1 MDTSKPAIFVNGAL
15 LPMHVRKR
23 VRTVIQVVGADR
35 GAIVGK
41 SPDDLQLVV
50 KGSPPSA
57 PLSNFVEVIGIADSE
72 KSIQAEIWTNFGEIH
87 IPTTSC
93 VSLQMG
99 NISTYSSE
107 VWWPCF
113 VLKLEVLFGP
123 DVARRKI
130 EVDCRA
136 HILLSTS
143 KKVSPYFLCLRQ
155 LKEFSLQHGFD
166 RPTFVIL
173 EHFLVAASP
182 WWDARKKI
190 MHL

>member
-72 KSIQAEIWTNFGEIH
+72 KSIQAEIWTNFGEVFEYVLESIH

-107 VWWPCF
+107 
-113 VLKLEVLFGP
+113 
-123 DVARRKI
+123 
-130 EVDCRA
+130 
-136 HILLSTS
+136 
-143 KKVSPYFLCLRQ
+143 
-155 LKEFSLQHGFD
+155 LKEFSLRHGFD
-166 RPTFVIL
+166 RPTYVIL
-173 EHFLVAASP
+173 EHFLVS
-182 WWDARKKI
+182 
-190 MHL
+190 